1 MTEQQ
6 LAEFRRR
13 LSNGKVSPDKVST
26 EWAFQRAWNEGIEF
40 CERQLEAVLRGKD
53 AA

>member
-6 LAEFRRR
+6 LADFRRR

-40 CERQLEAVLRGKD
+40 CERQLDSVLRAGR
-53 AA
+53 AS